1 MASAATNISQ
11 RIQRHAIYQGM
22 IRVAEKKDPRSGRNE
37 ATRYLCEHDVFFL
50 LAYVLGRPDVD
61 RDWIF
66 ERCVEVQALPDNHLD
81 LWARAHYKSTIITFA
96 LTIQDLLKNPNL
108 TVGIFSHTRP
118 IAKSFLRQI
127 KREFEAN
134 KLLKSLY
141 PDRLYENPQQEAP
154 KWSED
159 DGIIIKRTSNP
170 KESSVEAWGL
180 VDGQPTSRHFDV
192 MIYDDVVTRESVTT
206 PEQIQKTTEAWELSL
221 NLLSESGRK
230 RYIGTRYHYNDTYKT
245 IIDRGA
251 AVPRIHRATIDGTL
265 EGEPVLL
272 TREQLA
278 VKRAEMGPYTFGA
291 QMMMDPKA
299 DDVQGF
305 LDAWLRFWNPQI
317 SNLNLYILC
326 DPAGEKKKDNDY
338 TVFMVVGIGGDGNY
352 YVADMVRDR
361 LNLKER
367 ADVLFSLHREYRPLA
382 VGYEKYGKDSD
393 IEHYQDRMERENYRF
408 TITPLKGSTGKAD
421 RIKKLIPLFESGR
434 VWIPRVLWKRL
445 YDGSSIDLVQAFIND
460 EYRAFPFCTHDDMLD
475 CLARIVDP
483 DLAVSRPKEASAK
496 NSWSRF
502 SKSLPR
508 SAMAV

>member
-1 MASAATNISQ
+1 MARANPDNRECTEKRYCKLLEAAVREGGEQ
-11 RIQRHAIYQGM
+11 RQREIMREAALNDLYFM
-22 IRVAEKKDPRSGRNE
+22 I
-37 ATRYLCEHDVFFL
+37 HMVF
-50 LAYVLGRPDVD
+50 RRDD
-61 RDWIF
+61 IRRDWLF
-66 ERCVEVQALPDNHLD
+66 ARCWEVQVAPDDHLD
-81 LWARAHYKSTIITFA
+81 LWARAHYKSTIITYA
-96 LTIQDLLKNPNL
+96 LTIQDLLKNPNQ
-108 TVGIFSHTRP
+108 TFGIFSHTRP

-134 KLLKSLY
+134 KLLKSLF
-141 PDRLYENPQQEAP
+141 PDRLYENPQKEAP

-221 NLLSESGRK
+221 NLLSENGRK

-245 IIDRGA
+245 ILDRGA
-251 AVPRIHRATIDGTL
+251 AVARIHRATIDGTL

-305 LDAWLRFWNPQI
+305 LDDWLRFWTPQI
-317 SNLNLYILC
+317 NNLNLYILC

-352 YVADMVRDR
+352 YLVDMVRDR